1 MKCWKYILMLCG
13 CCVLC
18 SCSKPT
24 QEAKFYD
31 YNVIAHAGGGIDG
44 NIYTDSLEALNQSY
58 QNETRLFDIDL
69 RFTSDDEI
77 VLRHDWTQVDLGQ
90 PEFEYLQQIERQPSE
105 YLQEQIPREYLPTL
119 EQFKQARIL
128 SKYTPLSFR
137 DVVDWMKS
145 HSDAYMVLDVK
156 EDAKETYTWIIEHFK
171 ENDEMLNHLVVS

>member
-58 QNETRLFDIDL
+58 QNGTRLFDIDGYWL
-69 RFTSDDEI
+69 KLGMSI
-77 VLRHDWTQVDLGQ
+77 VWSVM
-90 PEFEYLQQIERQPSE
+90 ISE
-105 YLQEQIPREYLPTL
+105 LMLLVCKKWGEQ
-119 EQFKQARIL
+119 KRI
-128 SKYTPLSFR
+128 
-137 DVVDWMKS
+137 VQ
-145 HSDAYMVLDVK
+145 
-156 EDAKETYTWIIEHFK
+156 KETT
-171 ENDEMLNHLVVS
+171 L

>member
-77 VLRHDWTQVDLGQ
+77 VLRHDWTQV
-90 PEFEYLQQIERQPSE
+90 S
-105 YLQEQIPREYLPTL
+105 
-119 EQFKQARIL
+119 
-128 SKYTPLSFR
+128 
-137 DVVDWMKS
+137 DWIT
-145 HSDAYMVLDVK
+145 
-156 EDAKETYTWIIEHFK
+156 EDEIGNVINK
-171 ENDEMLNHLVVS
+171 

>member
-58 QNETRLFDIDL
+58 QNGTRLFDIDL

-77 VLRHDWTQVDLGQ
+77 VLRHDWTEVDWDSQSLGT
-90 PEFEYLQQIERQPSE
+90 YI
-105 YLQEQIPREYLPTL
+105 
-119 EQFKQARIL
+119 IL
-128 SKYTPLSFR
+128 SVSA
-137 DVVDWMKS
+137 VN
-145 HSDAYMVLDVK
+145 
-156 EDAKETYTWIIEHFK
+156 IFK
-171 ENDEMLNHLVVS
+171 NRYQENICQL